1 MSDTESGSI
10 PERTETANDRLD
22 ALLDAIKKAI
32 EAAEYAKGDD
42 DTRAAKGDADTKA
55 AKDDA
60 AKRKRIAEA
69 IEVAEAIEAEKAK
82 KAENSCR
89 KALMPPPPPFPD
101 LVNHLQNVKPAVYDE
116 VAAYVLAVASSWSYS
131 NEEQLRGAMRY
142 IGFHE
147 INDTID
153 MTFQTINNGALLID
167 TTVSCLRVGKVVIL
181 CFRGT
186 QPLSLLT
193 WLSNMTFAMDRF
205 YTWGNVHSG
214 FLQSMT
220 PLWPL
225 IVSWLRDS
233 LGTGRLNPEVHSVW
247 PASKS
252 SWAMNMSQGINVG
265 TNERLFEE
273 LPRSKIPVDEEGRV
287 DLRGLKESG
296 TPSEPMEALYICGHS
311 LGAAQ
316 AVIAAAMI
324 YQRPEYSCLR
334 EKLRGVYCYGQ
345 PLVGDQEFSE
355 ECQKQFGD
363 RLFRHIYEGDI
374 ITRFPPK
381 LYGAFT
387 SFGQEYV
394 STPEGWTHR
403 KMTAGQTY
411 TLVASVALGVF
422 AWVAEQ
428 VPILRS
434 GRGLTD
440 WVLRSLNLPVL
451 SLADHSPHKYMQCSQ
466 RSIPFYR

>member
-1 MSDTESGSI
+1 MSDTEAGSI
-10 PERTETANDRLD
+10 PEPVEAANDRFD
-22 ALLDAIKKAI
+22 ALLDALKSAI
-32 EAAEYAKGDD
+32 EAAEDARGDD
-42 DTRAAKGDADTKA
+42 DTQASRNDT
-55 AKDDA
+55 
-60 AKRKRIAEA
+60 AKRKRIAAA
-69 IEVAEAIEAEKAK
+69 IEAAEATEAEKAK
-82 KAENSCR
+82 KAGNACQE
-89 KALMPPPPPFPD
+89 ALMPSPPLFPD
-101 LVNHLQNVKPAVYDE
+101 LVKRLQDVKPAVYDE
-116 VAAYVLAVASSWSYS
+116 VAAYVLAVASSWSYA
-131 NEEQLRGAMRY
+131 NRDQLEGAMRY
-142 IGFHE
+142 LGFHE
-147 INDTID
+147 KNNQID
-153 MTFQTINNGALLID
+153 IVSETINNGALLID

-193 WLSNMTFAMDRF
+193 WLSNLTFAMDRF

-214 FLQSMT
+214 FLQSLT
-220 PLWPL
+220 PLWPR

-233 LGTGRLNPEVHSVW
+233 LGTGELGSSILSVRPDFARSAMRAVRQGKNVEADDGLPEEFLG
-247 PASKS
+247 SK
-252 SWAMNMSQGINVG
+252 
-265 TNERLFEE
+265 T
-273 LPRSKIPVDEEGRV
+273 PVDGEGRV
-287 DLRGLKESG
+287 DLRDLKASG
-296 TPSEPMEALYICGHS
+296 TLAEPMEALYICGHS

-316 AVIAAAMI
+316 AVIATAMI

-411 TLVASVALGVF
+411 TLVASVVLGVY

-434 GRGLTD
+434 GRVLTD